1 MKSLKK
7 TVVALA
13 ASTIGTVM
21 IAGSVSAATETKVIA
36 DSLNSKQSSQHVNF
50 ADLKTSSD
58 AGMAALVRRI
68 ERAAESVC
76 GSSEYHKAG
85 SVSQAKRNEQC
96 QEDAIAAALSR
107 LADNKVASVY

>member
-13 ASTIGTVM
+13 AGTIGTLM
-21 IAGSVSAATETKVIA
+21 ISGSVNAASETKVFA
-36 DSLNSKQSSQHVNF
+36 DSINGQQPNQHVNF
-50 ADLKTSSD
+50 ADLNISSD
-58 AGMAALVRRI
+58 EGMAVLMRRI

-96 QEDAIAAALSR
+96 QEDTIAQALSR